1 MMTRPT
7 IESETKVA
15 KKDNTPAEIIRAIA
29 TENIRR
35 YQNSKHIYTDGS
47 KSERG
52 AGAVAIVDNTVRK
65 STLPATA
72 SILKAEL
79 DAINLALSIIEESTS
94 AQHVIFTD
102 SLSAVNGRSR
112 FKMRNHLIERLVK
125 QMHSIS
131 ERGKIVQIT

>member
-1 MMTRPT
+1 MMNRPT
-7 IESETKVA
+7 INSETKVA

-35 YQNSKHIYTDGS
+35 YQNSKLIYTDGS

-52 AGAVAIVDNTVRK
+52 VGAAVIVDNTVRK
-65 STLPATA
+65 STLPETA

-94 AQHVIFTD
+94 A
-102 SLSAVNGRSR
+102 
-112 FKMRNHLIERLVK
+112 
-125 QMHSIS
+125 
-131 ERGKIVQIT
+131 